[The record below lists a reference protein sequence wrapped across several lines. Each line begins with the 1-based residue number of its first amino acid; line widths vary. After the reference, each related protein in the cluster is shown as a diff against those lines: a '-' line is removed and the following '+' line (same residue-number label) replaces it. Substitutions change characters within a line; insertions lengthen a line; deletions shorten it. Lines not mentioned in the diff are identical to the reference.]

1 MIATSLCIYRV
12 FVLRA
17 RSVREA
23 HNTAFWRRKTA
34 SSADWFLFSKR
45 VLFLC
50 TRHALPSLCHPT
62 QDSSGSWLHPALL
75 LPTIRFSPSR
85 HHDSPKMH
93 LTSRFSAWYWSVTSS
108 LLHWLKTQ
116 TPYHRQQDW
125 PLYPS
130 LPLLPSSP
138 LSAGSSPINS
148 SVPWVSLSPHLRA
161 LESDLSAW
169 NLLSLTWSLRVPS
182 WHLGFSSNVTSSQRL
197 SNVLESHKQQIKLV

>member
-34 SSADWFLFSKR
+34 SSADWFLLSKR
-45 VLFLC
+45 VLFPC

-93 LTSRFSAWYWSVTSS
+93 LTLPHQQSVRSNLAWGMLSSKFTNQVSETSS
-108 LLHWLKTQ
+108 LI
-116 TPYHRQQDW
+116 
-125 PLYPS
+125 S
-130 LPLLPSSP
+130 LLLVDPHTGSDVCISSP
-138 LSAGSSPINS
+138 EWSLVNS
-148 SVPWVSLSPHLRA
+148 
-161 LESDLSAW
+161 
-169 NLLSLTWSLRVPS
+169 LLS
-182 WHLGFSSNVTSSQRL
+182 
-197 SNVLESHKQQIKLV
+197 